1 MFSHFSY
8 FLNHDNMHD
17 VVLRGGNAP
26 SPEVLNPIVKSIVNQ
41 SSLDADGVI
50 ACGIKHGYNGTG
62 LLEMEITSSSDNVD
76 VYFYFLT
83 DIATPVELDV
93 GQVGEVNAVELLK
106 PSISEVF
113 HSELARFLGT
123 YSEKMKTIP
132 GNLEIPPFIQS
143 IRTIQVDGIANPVL
157 FVEAKIR
164 NDLAWQVEQHTPKFL
179 N

>member
-8 FLNHDNMHD
+8 FLNHGNMHD
-17 VVLRGGNAP
+17 VVLGGGNGP

-50 ACGIKHGYNGTG
+50 ACGIKHGHDGTG
-62 LLEMEITSSSDNVD
+62 LLVMEITSSSDNVD
-76 VYFYFLT
+76 HYFYFLT
-83 DIATPVELDV
+83 DIAAPVELDV

-106 PSISEVF
+106 SSISEVF
-113 HSELARFLGT
+113 HSELAHFLT
-123 YSEKMKTIP
+123 AYSEKMKMIP
-132 GNLEIPPFIQS
+132 GNLEIPPTIQS
-143 IRTIQVDGIANPVL
+143 VRTIQVDGIANPVL

-164 NDLAWQVEQHTPKFL
+164 NDLACLVEQHTPKFL